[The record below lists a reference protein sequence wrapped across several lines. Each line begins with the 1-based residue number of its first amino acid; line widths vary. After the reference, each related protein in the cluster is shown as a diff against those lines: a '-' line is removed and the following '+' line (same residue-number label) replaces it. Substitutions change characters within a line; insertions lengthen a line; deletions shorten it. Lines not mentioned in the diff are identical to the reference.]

1 VELWVTVGIAAL
13 AVVVGGAALAYRSPF
28 WALSVWMALLP
39 VQLDTVDSMGFRFAP
54 ADLMLC
60 SFTLAALLSAIR
72 DRRGRGCPDAFV
84 AAGGILL
91 LWLVVASVRTTLQ
104 VGTLPS
110 YVLYNKLLGFVSL
123 IVTYEVIARS
133 LQAETVESALRRYV
147 AIGSAWNLVGLGAL
161 ALWRGGAV
169 LTPMIYNPGREDRIM
184 GLLMDPN
191 AYGGFVAS
199 VFIVQLGLLVFG
211 SDRSRVDWLNTL
223 LLVAGLSMADSRS
236 AWLAVILAVVCMLV
250 YRESRSGRA
259 AVAALSVVV
268 VLGIALIVLSSQ
280 QPVRI
285 HALQERLELVR
296 ESLRLTASA
305 PFLGVGLGSRPY
317 VIHSSYLWLL
327 AESGIPGVLLLCA
340 MLFCFRRVA
349 LRARQQPHPAA
360 RVVGTIGISILVLWA
375 GMMLGLEA
383 MYQRYYW
390 VLAGVVGAMDR
401 LAVDRTEGHVSTE
414 NQ

>member
-1 VELWVTVGIAAL
+1 
-13 AVVVGGAALAYRSPF
+13 
-28 WALSVWMALLP
+28 
-39 VQLDTVDSMGFRFAP
+39 
-54 ADLMLC
+54 
-60 SFTLAALLSAIR
+60 
-72 DRRGRGCPDAFV
+72 
-84 AAGGILL
+84 
-91 LWLVVASVRTTLQ
+91 
-104 VGTLPS
+104 
-110 YVLYNKLLGFVSL
+110 
-123 IVTYEVIARS
+123 
-133 LQAETVESALRRYV
+133 
-147 AIGSAWNLVGLGAL
+147 
-161 ALWRGGAV
+161 
-169 LTPMIYNPGREDRIM
+169 
-184 GLLMDPN
+184 
-191 AYGGFVAS
+191 
-199 VFIVQLGLLVFG
+199 LVFG

-305 PFLGVGLGSRPY
+305 PVLGVGLGSRPY
-317 VIHSSYLWLL
+317 VIHSSFLWLL
-327 AESGIPGVLLLCA
+327 AESGIPGVLLLCT
-340 MLFCFRRVA
+340 MLFGFRRVV
-349 LRARQQPHPAA
+349 LRARRQPHPAA
-360 RVVGTIGISILVLWA
+360 RMVGTIGISILVLWA
-375 GMMLGLEA
+375 GVMLGIEA

-401 LAVDRTEGHVSTE
+401 LGVDRPGGHVSTE